1 MGIHIS
7 QIVGSEGG
15 TIHFAWM
22 GTCAEA
28 RGTGHGSNKWY
39 AGVVVQR
46 PSGLFDGLCAGGP
59 LGRVS
64 LYPQKVGAKTLEEAR
79 AAVEAQIKKK
89 KREYADDP
97 AYLEGYGGEI
107 TCLERKEKTAG
118 DDLPVYWAMLAPN
131 KTPDEMLPVLLA
143 DIADDAT
150 EGYVL
155 EEKYNGHRK
164 LAHIV
169 PGRIRFVGR
178 SGSVADP
185 TRPLEDNT
193 GLEHLSFNV
202 PAMVGSV
209 LDGELIAVGRLDGH
223 AGVVNA
229 RASNP
234 DSLVMVLYDLP
245 AFQGRDLT
253 ADGERLPYIE
263 RRRLL
268 DQVVEEMKRCWLLE
282 GRPEATFPYR
292 VAPMVRRNKR
302 EFHERIKAA
311 GGEGT
316 MAKNLQ
322 GLYHQGEAGR
332 RKTCAMQWKL
342 KHSLDGNSLK
352 KLEEDVLIIGY
363 TPGRGKYAGM
373 AGAVKFGQFVPEKL
387 AAKLGLKLVSGY
399 FPALVNADAPKADV
413 PHRNLVLVEL
423 GRVSGMTDKMRRLF
437 TEQGDA
443 LLGRVMTISGS
454 WRLPSGA
461 IENPVF
467 EALRPEGDKA
477 PWECVWLG
485 EDMA

>member
-22 GTCAEA
+22 GTCAKA

-89 KREYADDP
+89 KREYADNP
-97 AYLEGYGGEI
+97 AYLEGYAGEI

-118 DDLPVYWAMLAPN
+118 D
-131 KTPDEMLPVLLA
+131 
-143 DIADDAT
+143 
-150 EGYVL
+150 
-155 EEKYNGHRK
+155 
-164 LAHIV
+164 
-169 PGRIRFVGR
+169 
-178 SGSVADP
+178 
-185 TRPLEDNT
+185 
-193 GLEHLSFNV
+193 
-202 PAMVGSV
+202 
-209 LDGELIAVGRLDGH
+209 ELIAVGRLDGH

-268 DQVVEEMKRCWLLE
+268 DQVVEEMKCCWLLE
-282 GRPEATFPYR
+282 SRPEETFPYR

-332 RKTCAMQWKL
+332 RKTCAMEWKL
-342 KHSLDGNSLK
+342 KQAQPRRQQPEEKRERIQLEGTPDQPNSK
-352 KLEEDVLIIGY
+352 HVEIITHPHTFPYIGVRVDATFVEIDPNGGRTQRKL
-363 TPGRGKYAGM
+363 T
-373 AGAVKFGQFVPEKL
+373 
-387 AAKLGLKLVSGY
+387 
-399 FPALVNADAPKADV
+399 
-413 PHRNLVLVEL
+413 
-423 GRVSGMTDKMRRLF
+423 
-437 TEQGDA
+437 GDA
-443 LLGRVMTISGS
+443 SLLQIVAQHLSRMLNQE
-454 WRLPSGA
+454 R
-461 IENPVF
+461 
-467 EALRPEGDKA
+467 
-477 PWECVWLG
+477 
-485 EDMA
+485 